1 MVPIPGELQQEDVG
15 GCLPLHSEK
24 LCSKY
29 TLAFTRQCSVDT
41 ISQASNGRREMW
53 TKAAA
58 VSGSLHSVYIRD
70 VWDPHWRRLGKSL
83 LETHVAGDE
92 SIAGIYLGY
101 ET

>member
-1 MVPIPGELQQEDVG
+1 
-15 GCLPLHSEK
+15 
-24 LCSKY
+24 
-29 TLAFTRQCSVDT
+29 
-41 ISQASNGRREMW
+41 MW
-53 TKAAA
+53 IKAAA

-83 LETHVAGDE
+83 VETHVAGDE